1 MKKANQIIYGIFGAL
16 GILFGVVALLFP
28 GMLIS
33 EPDRTGPVI
42 HLLREEGAA
51 GIFIGLMAIW
61 CIFNYEKRVAVH
73 YFLIVFA
80 FLMAA
85 IHWSDYL
92 TGHRRLM
99 SPLINTVPVV
109 VLVLMALMSRSQTT
123 VREG

>member
-1 MKKANQIIYGIFGAL
+1 MKKANQIIYGIFGTL

-28 GMLIS
+28 EMLIS
-33 EPDRTGPVI
+33 EAGRSGLVI
-42 HLLREEGAA
+42 HILREEGAA

-85 IHWSDYL
+85 IHWFDYL
-92 TGHRRLM
+92 TGHRHLM
-99 SPLINTVPVV
+99 SPLVNTAPFV

>member
-16 GILFGVVALLFP
+16 AILFGVVALLFP
-28 GMLIS
+28 GTVIS
-33 EPDRTGPVI
+33 EADRTGLVM

-61 CIFNYEKRVAVH
+61 CIFNYEKRVVVH

-85 IHWSDYL
+85 IHWLDYL
-92 TGHRRLM
+92 TGHRQLM
-99 SPLINTVPVV
+99 SPLINTVPFML
-109 VLVLMALMSRSQTT
+109 LVLMSRSQTT
-123 VREG
+123 AREG

>member
-33 EPDRTGPVI
+33 EADRTGLVI

-51 GIFIGLMAIW
+51 GIFIGLMASW
-61 CIFNYEKRVAVH
+61 CIFNYEKRIAVH

-85 IHWSDYL
+85 IHWFDYL
-92 TGHRRLM
+92 NGHRHLM
-99 SPLINTVPVV
+99 SPLINTVPFV
-109 VLVLMALMSRSQTT
+109 VLVLMALMSKSQTT